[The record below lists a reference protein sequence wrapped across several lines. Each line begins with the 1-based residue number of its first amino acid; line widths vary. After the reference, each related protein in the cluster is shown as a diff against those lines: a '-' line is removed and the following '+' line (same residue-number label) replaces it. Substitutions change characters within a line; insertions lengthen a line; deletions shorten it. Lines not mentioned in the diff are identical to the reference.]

1 MLRSIVQKALGLAAV
16 VLAVT
21 AVSYAQDIAGDW
33 EGVLDTGQ
41 GQLHLILHLT
51 KAANGNLGAT
61 LDSVDQGANGIP
73 VATVTLKDSKL
84 SLGVDVVNGSY
95 EGTVKPDASEIDG
108 TWTQGQSF
116 PLNFKRAAAA
126 PAKPAAKPAKP
137 AKPSDIDGTWQGL
150 LDTGQGKLTVVV
162 HITNTEDGLTA
173 TMDSPDQNVT
183 GVPVSSV
190 TRNGSAF
197 SLEVTGIGGKYEGKI
212 AADLKSIDGTW
223 SQGDEASLPLTL
235 KRQ

>member
-1 MLRSIVQKALGLAAV
+1 MKRIVYRALGLAAV
-16 VLAVT
+16 VLSVT
-21 AVSYAQDIAGDW
+21 ALSYAQDIVGDW

-51 KAANGNLGAT
+51 KASNGSLGAT

-84 SLGVDVVNGSY
+84 SLGVDAVNGTY

-126 PAKPAAKPAKP
+126 PAKAADKPAKP
-137 AKPSDIDGTWQGL
+137 
-150 LDTGQGKLTVVV
+150 
-162 HITNTEDGLTA
+162 
-173 TMDSPDQNVT
+173 
-183 GVPVSSV
+183 
-190 TRNGSAF
+190 
-197 SLEVTGIGGKYEGKI
+197 
-212 AADLKSIDGTW
+212 
-223 SQGDEASLPLTL
+223 
-235 KRQ
+235 

>member
-1 MLRSIVQKALGLAAV
+1 MNKTVRRALGLAAV

-21 AVSYAQDIAGDW
+21 ALSYAQDIAGDW

-84 SLGVDVVNGSY
+84 SLGVDAVNGTY

-108 TWTQGQSF
+108 TWTQGQPL

-126 PAKPAAKPAKP
+126 PAKAAAKP
-137 AKPSDIDGTWQGL
+137 AKPSDIDGTWQGT
-150 LDTGQGKLTVVV
+150 LDTGQGKLTVVI

-173 TMDSPDQNVT
+173 TMDSPDQNTT
-183 GVPVSSV
+183 GIPVSSV

-197 SLEVTGIGGKYEGKI
+197 SLEVTGIGGKFEGKI

-223 SQGDEASLPLTL
+223 RQGEASLPLTL